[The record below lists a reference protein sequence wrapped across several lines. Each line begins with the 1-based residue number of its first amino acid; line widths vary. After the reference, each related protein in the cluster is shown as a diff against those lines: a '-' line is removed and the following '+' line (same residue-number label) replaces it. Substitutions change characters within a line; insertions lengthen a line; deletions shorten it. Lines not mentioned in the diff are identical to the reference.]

1 MGDSKRKHNNNFELI
16 YPRSYSVLI
25 LGLTTQPPSYT
36 RVINLK
42 KSTIIFTVKK
52 SSVIVALN
60 GALICLL
67 EYKTSCA
74 DLIFMKI
81 GSDKYMYV
89 RLSSCWPRKQDL
101 NESHHQCSMRVFFFF
116 QRSRKGDT
124 ICRLSKTRE
133 KTSSLD
139 IPVQY
144 HCRSQN
150 LYITIMDL
158 CVIVRQLPVSRNLS
172 NQRHCLMS
180 QTGSKRV

>member
-1 MGDSKRKHNNNFELI
+1 MILGDMVFFNFVKSHDCMKCLNLMKRLCSGSPNFYEKMGDSKRKHNNYFELI
-16 YPRSYSVLI
+16 YPRSI
-25 LGLTTQPPSYT
+25 KC
-36 RVINLK
+36 INFGTYNPTAKLHSSHELKK

-116 QRSRKGDT
+116 RGQGKVT
-124 ICRLSKTRE
+124 
-133 KTSSLD
+133 
-139 IPVQY
+139 
-144 HCRSQN
+144 
-150 LYITIMDL
+150 LYAD
-158 CVIVRQLPVSRNLS
+158 
-172 NQRHCLMS
+172 
-180 QTGSKRV
+180 